1 MMKMTD
7 RCHKVILD
15 LLEISGFINARE
27 FDSYQM
33 LESLLRTE
41 TKLMMILALELKND
55 IEGRNQRFLIDSP

>member
-1 MMKMTD
+1 MTD
-7 RCHKVILD
+7 RCHKVMLD
-15 LLEISGFINARE
+15 LLEISEFINARE

-55 IEGRNQRFLIDSP
+55 IEGRNKRFLIDSP